1 MGDIINV
8 IIFIV
13 VVLFS
18 VLGQFIKEK
27 PPGRRQPARRVP
39 PPDPAAQPNRN
50 ALEGEI
56 EDFLRRAIG
65 WDQPAEAEVVEP
77 EIEEAEPA
85 IRTLTNT
92 QTDSIRAGESVASH
106 VQQHRL
112 GETIDHSD
120 ERLEGHLH
128 DVFEHR
134 LGSLA
139 SEKSTFQ
146 ISEGTD
152 ANAWDYESTQTASY
166 ITGQDI
172 RNLFQSPDD
181 IRKIIVANEILRRPT
196 DRWQ

>member
-27 PPGRRQPARRVP
+27 PPGGRQPARRVP
-39 PPDPAAQPNRN
+39 PPDPAGQPNRN

-65 WDQPAEAEVVEP
+65 WDQPAAAEVVEP
-77 EIEEAEPA
+77 EIVEAEPA

-92 QTDSIRAGESVASH
+92 PTDSIRTGESVAAH

-120 ERLEGHLH
+120 ERLEDRLH
-128 DVFEHR
+128 DVFDHR
-134 LGSLA
+134 LGSLTP
-139 SEKSTFQ
+139 EKTTSQ

-152 ANAWDYESTQTASY
+152 ANAWDYDSVQATST

-181 IRKIIVANEILRRPT
+181 LRKIIVANEILRRPT